1 MYKNFK
7 LNRIRPILE
16 KGIYNQFGIKVN
28 INKQSYILLC
38 ITVFFLFFIYLS
50 IPSLYNFD
58 KLKPVLKKEIY
69 NQFGLE
75 MDINNINYYIFPS
88 PRLKLINTE
97 IYNFNEKREILSSKN
112 EIIIPINIFNLIGI
126 KNIKFISFI
135 INNISFNL
143 NISDIANL
151 KNFYFK
157 MQNFKKLTIKNGMV
171 SIKNKDNIISIVKI
185 KNLIINPKDK
195 SRTNKLIVNSNIF
208 NLDVNF
214 IHEKSF
220 NTNKESNL
228 QIFIPKLGVQI
239 KTNILDKNIKG
250 NTIIKFPKN
259 KIEFEHEFIDNIIKL
274 NRSKINLEYFNGDI
288 FGTIDFDPFNFEIN
302 FDLDN
307 FYFSKLANSPLFK
320 FNDLLPLNNKING
333 NLNFNI
339 KNFKTKSNFINSGK
353 INLELRNREINID
366 KFNLL
371 IKDIGYIDID
381 GHFVK
386 QKKKNHFLFDTK
398 IKIQD
403 QKLLYSRL
411 TIPKKKRINKIDLNI
426 KSLYDFNTN
435 ELIIKEFSNVNNFS
449 DEFIFDLNKQ
459 INNFIFNKS
468 INEIF
473 NYFNLRLLIND
484 IIK

>member
-1 MYKNFK
+1 MNKKFK
-7 LNRIRPILE
+7 LNRIRPVLE

-97 IYNFNEKREILSSKN
+97 IYNFTEKREVLSSKN
-112 EIIIPINIFNLIGI
+112 EIVIPINIFNLIGI
-126 KNIKFISFI
+126 DNIKFISFI

-143 NISDIANL
+143 NTSDI
-151 KNFYFK
+151 
-157 MQNFKKLTIKNGMV
+157 I
-171 SIKNKDNIISIVKI
+171 KI

-195 SRTNKLIVNSNIF
+195 SRTNKLVVNSNIF

-220 NTNKESNL
+220 NTSKESNL

-288 FGTIDFDPFNFEIN
+288 FGTISLDPFNFEIN
-302 FDLDN
+302 FDLEN
-307 FYFSKLANSPLFK
+307 FYFSKLTSSQLIKAFK
-320 FNDLLPLNNKING
+320 FNNILPINNKING

-339 KNFKTKSNFINSGK
+339 KNFKTKSNFISSGK
-353 INLELRNREINID
+353 IDLEFHNREINID

-371 IKDIGYIDID
+371 IKDIGYIDIE

-403 QKLLYSRL
+403 QKLLFSRL

-426 KSLYDFNTN
+426 KSLFDFNTN
-435 ELIIKEFSNVNNFS
+435 ELIIKEFRNVNNFS

-473 NYFNLRLLIND
+473 NYFNLRLFIND